1 MSKVNLTY
9 VEAFNLSS
17 VMESVMEQKMSGS
30 VAAKFVRLIK
40 PFENLQKDYNSC
52 IEKLSNN
59 DQEEIIK
66 LNNSVFAEFETLTE
80 EDIKDIKLSPL
91 DILRL
96 QPVLASS

>member
-40 PFENLQKDYNSC
+40 PFETLQKDYNSC

-80 EDIKDIKLSPL
+80 EDIKNIQLSPL

>member
-52 IEKLSNN
+52 VEKLSNN

>member
-40 PFENLQKDYNSC
+40 PFETLQKDYNSC
-52 IEKLSNN
+52 VEKLSNN

-80 EDIKDIKLSPL
+80 EDIKDIKLSPI

>member
-40 PFENLQKDYNSC
+40 PFETLQKDYNSC
-52 IEKLSNN
+52 VEKLSNN

-80 EDIKDIKLSPL
+80 EDIKDIQLSPL